1 MWLDDSPLVRRRAAR
16 PWFALL
22 VTALLSVVT
31 LLALLSLLASQ
42 SAARHRTEAPGSPS
56 VAGPTS
62 RLAPIPP
69 PEGYPKLALSTK
81 NVTPTLAGTGGAI
94 LFYSIEIR
102 NTGATTA
109 TNTTLVDELPEHVT
123 YNEDAWASQGQ
134 QPNFDGDTLSWM
146 GDVGFDSTVVIT
158 FSVTV
163 DNAFVGTVRN
173 SAVIDDPGIARPVTV
188 TAETAV
194 TDDPILGV
202 EKSSLPDKPGPNK
215 QLVYELQVTNWGQP
229 AVSLPIMVTDRVPEN
244 TAFRDVDP
252 YGVTNAARDVVTW
265 TRSVDLGLGES
276 TFFTFSVDVADVQ
289 SGTVIA
295 NTDYAV
301 TPYSA
306 GPGELYT
313 VTVVDPIL
321 TLAKHV
327 WPDPPGSNR
336 EMTYTLTLLN
346 QGSMATGISVTDNV
360 PDGVSYVRGGTEDS
374 GVVSWDLDE
383 LDTGESAEF
392 TFTVYVSDV
401 MNVPIVNSGY
411 AACCDESA
419 CGTGDVVTSVV
430 EGPIFEAY
438 AIVDPIAHK
447 PGGGT
452 GTEVT
457 PTLVIH
463 NVGAGSAIDAKATL
477 YFDRLSVSATDLSV
491 DPPISTVPG
500 FPDGPD
506 CGNKCKSYYW
516 VGPIGHGEVV
526 TFTTHEGQSTIGG
539 EEGTHYTATVVVT
552 DALSNLTTYPV
563 SATAIGTVTHM
574 ANVQPIKSAPPVIG
588 AGGLLTYV
596 IEAYN
601 RGLTTLLPPILTDV
615 VPMSTTFVWASDS
628 GTSLNV
634 SDTTIVSWTLPLLSP
649 GEGAVRSFSVRVDD
663 DLVSGTQV
671 VNREYSVSGYG
682 NMLTGTVTT
691 GPPVTTTVREV
702 GLIDSFKLVTPQ
714 LALPGPGIVL
724 TFEVHLVNSSP
735 NTLRRVKAF
744 DLLPWADST
753 YQRDAAVSAGQLV
766 SDIISINWQGDIGPF
781 SEEVLTATVLVDAG
795 FQGPLTNTVE
805 ISHPDLLAPVKR
817 HAVAYVTD
825 QPVLFIYKVASPDPV
840 PVGERLKYELYINN
854 RGQQATGLVI
864 TDVLPGN
871 VTFVPDS
878 ATAGGQLVDGVM
890 TWEWPVLEAMDELK
904 VTFAVTADQ
913 GTKVVNA
920 HYAVRCAEGVSAVGP
935 EVITRIKGGT
945 VYLPLVLRGAP

>member
-1 MWLDDSPLVRRRAAR
+1 
-16 PWFALL
+16 
-22 VTALLSVVT
+22 
-31 LLALLSLLASQ
+31 
-42 SAARHRTEAPGSPS
+42 
-56 VAGPTS
+56 
-62 RLAPIPP
+62 
-69 PEGYPKLALSTK
+69 
-81 NVTPTLAGTGGAI
+81 
-94 LFYSIEIR
+94 
-102 NTGATTA
+102 
-109 TNTTLVDELPEHVT
+109 
-123 YNEDAWASQGQ
+123 
-134 QPNFDGDTLSWM
+134 
-146 GDVGFDSTVVIT
+146 
-158 FSVTV
+158 
-163 DNAFVGTVRN
+163 
-173 SAVIDDPGIARPVTV
+173 
-188 TAETAV
+188 
-194 TDDPILGV
+194 
-202 EKSSLPDKPGPNK
+202 
-215 QLVYELQVTNWGQP
+215 
-229 AVSLPIMVTDRVPEN
+229 
-244 TAFRDVDP
+244 
-252 YGVTNAARDVVTW
+252 
-265 TRSVDLGLGES
+265 
-276 TFFTFSVDVADVQ
+276 
-289 SGTVIA
+289 
-295 NTDYAV
+295 
-301 TPYSA
+301 
-306 GPGELYT
+306 
-313 VTVVDPIL
+313 
-321 TLAKHV
+321 
-327 WPDPPGSNR
+327 
-336 EMTYTLTLLN
+336 
-346 QGSMATGISVTDNV
+346 
-360 PDGVSYVRGGTEDS
+360 
-374 GVVSWDLDE
+374 
-383 LDTGESAEF
+383 
-392 TFTVYVSDV
+392 
-401 MNVPIVNSGY
+401 
-411 AACCDESA
+411 
-419 CGTGDVVTSVV
+419 
-430 EGPIFEAY
+430 
-438 AIVDPIAHK
+438 
-447 PGGGT
+447 
-452 GTEVT
+452 
-457 PTLVIH
+457 
-463 NVGAGSAIDAKATL
+463 
-477 YFDRLSVSATDLSV
+477 
-491 DPPISTVPG
+491 
-500 FPDGPD
+500 
-506 CGNKCKSYYW
+506 
-516 VGPIGHGEVV
+516 
-526 TFTTHEGQSTIGG
+526 
-539 EEGTHYTATVVVT
+539 
-552 DALSNLTTYPV
+552 
-563 SATAIGTVTHM
+563 
-574 ANVQPIKSAPPVIG
+574 VQPIKSAPPVIG